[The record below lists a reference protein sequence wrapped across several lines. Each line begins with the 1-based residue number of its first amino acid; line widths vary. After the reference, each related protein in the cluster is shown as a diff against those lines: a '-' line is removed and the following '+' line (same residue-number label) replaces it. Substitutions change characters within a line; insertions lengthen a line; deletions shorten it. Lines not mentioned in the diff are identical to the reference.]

1 MANRNQRE
9 SVFALGTEQ
18 NDVLTGA
25 MGDDFIEGLGGN
37 DMITGKAGDDFLYG
51 DDGDD
56 RIAGNNG
63 DDEIGGG
70 EGDDHLTGGA
80 GDDWLEGDAGDDLL
94 NGNEGADWLQGGQGH
109 DTLLGGKADDI
120 LWGDDG
126 NDRLDGG
133 SGADVLT
140 GDQGNDRLNGGSGD
154 DRLDGGSG
162 NDILDGGK
170 GSDQA
175 VLVYESAHTDLV
187 LNVQDSLRWRL
198 DSNTGN
204 WVSGTT
210 DEFTHLRFWVDRDG
224 DGVVSDAD
232 EVDYVT
238 SAETF
243 VLHSGSGDDIITA
256 GRHDDQLAGGQG
268 NDLLDGGDGVDTAH
282 FNYENAQN
290 DILFNPDGGVFY
302 KPVSVGWRYDEEEEA
317 WVSGTADS
325 FTHHRFW
332 SDENGN
338 GIEDAG
344 DQIDYFTSIEKLV
357 IQAGNG
363 NDVIS
368 GYGFAD
374 TLMGGGGA
382 DDLFGLDGDDHLDG
396 GKGQDILDGG
406 KGDDVLYGG
415 KGRDS
420 LYGQAGRDI
429 LNGGDGDDFLFD
441 GDGNDIM
448 TGGAGADKFWLWQ
461 NISHTPFDLE
471 RNIITDFNSEEG
483 DRLVFDTASGN
494 ENSLADLRLSIRGG
508 IDREGNENVAWIS
521 NIVGNHIY
529 ASLEGVDYRDITES
543 TFDLYF
549 EVV

>member
-126 NDRLDGG
+126 NDRL
-133 SGADVLT
+133 A
-140 GDQGNDRLNGGSGD
+140 
-154 DRLDGGSG
+154 
-162 NDILDGGK
+162 
-170 GSDQA
+170 
-175 VLVYESAHTDLV
+175 
-187 LNVQDSLRWRL
+187 
-198 DSNTGN
+198 
-204 WVSGTT
+204 
-210 DEFTHLRFWVDRDG
+210 
-224 DGVVSDAD
+224 
-232 EVDYVT
+232 
-238 SAETF
+238 
-243 VLHSGSGDDIITA
+243 
-256 GRHDDQLAGGQG
+256 
-268 NDLLDGGDGVDTAH
+268 
-282 FNYENAQN
+282 
-290 DILFNPDGGVFY
+290 
-302 KPVSVGWRYDEEEEA
+302 
-317 WVSGTADS
+317 
-325 FTHHRFW
+325 
-332 SDENGN
+332 
-338 GIEDAG
+338 
-344 DQIDYFTSIEKLV
+344 
-357 IQAGNG
+357 
-363 NDVIS
+363 
-368 GYGFAD
+368 
-374 TLMGGGGA
+374 
-382 DDLFGLDGDDHLDG
+382 
-396 GKGQDILDGG
+396 
-406 KGDDVLYGG
+406 
-415 KGRDS
+415 
-420 LYGQAGRDI
+420 
-429 LNGGDGDDFLFD
+429 
-441 GDGNDIM
+441 
-448 TGGAGADKFWLWQ
+448 GGAGADKFWLWQ